1 MHLPAD
7 DLTLGVILLVV
18 GLPAIIGLGYV
29 IVRFQHWRHARA
41 WKPLLA
47 TVQGRVQPIVG
58 GGAESRM
65 RGRYQ
70 GYDIVAGMTPKV
82 SSDECNE
89 FSVAIV
95 GVAGASDWTV
105 TGSSRSLRDL
115 WPGAA
120 SPPLR
125 VESSDEG
132 LRARLEIEGV
142 VSLAEQ
148 MGVTSDDPD
157 PPVRYA
163 CSSQSLTIQCVLG
176 NTWVPSEGE
185 FIEMLDCLVHL
196 ARINNRVNSP
206 LA

>member
-1 MHLPAD
+1 MSIEPENSVERKKLGD
-7 DLTLGVILLVV
+7 TLEMLKRQD
-18 GLPAIIGLGYV
+18 P
-29 IVRFQHWRHARA
+29 
-41 WKPLLA
+41 
-47 TVQGRVQPIVG
+47 T
-58 GGAESRM
+58 
-65 RGRYQ
+65 
-70 GYDIVAGMTPKV
+70 
-82 SSDECNE
+82 
-89 FSVAIV
+89 
-95 GVAGASDWTV
+95 
-105 TGSSRSLRDL
+105 
-115 WPGAA
+115 
-120 SPPLR
+120 LR